1 MNHLLSLKFY
11 RLGRGIQ
18 FWPFFLLLFTKARRK
33 TTFLFSE
40 VHFGLAQ
47 MASCL
52 HVGKQNTT
60 EAAKKEKAVSE
71 ERAQPT
77 NDMEEALPRLRQDD
91 GGTANGRRRPA
102 RRRRQKPDVLLDV
115 PNLEVEKITLE
126 VDSLRA
132 HISVLA
138 ELANF
143 LNLSVGADV
152 QLGRVKL
159 EIDGVRAQALLK
171 VYLDN
176 VRAILEKALDTIGE
190 HPEILETL
198 SQALSELLRKAIA
211 DASGELGEVLEGMEV
226 GDTVDEALKGRLEDV
241 RSGLEESLESQ
252 GDEGETRGAL
262 GKAGGRVRRVVDETG
277 SVVEQTLDESGK
289 VLGETLVGEAQG
301 PRQQAT
307 PAAEL
312 KAKELGVDL
321 SAVEGTGSA
330 GRITV
335 RDVESAAQ
343 AE

>member
-1 MNHLLSLKFY
+1 
-11 RLGRGIQ
+11 
-18 FWPFFLLLFTKARRK
+18 
-33 TTFLFSE
+33 
-40 VHFGLAQ
+40 
-47 MASCL
+47 MAAS
-52 HVGKQNTT
+52 GKQNST
-60 EAAKKEKAVSE
+60 EAAKKERAVSE

-77 NDMEEALPRLRQDD
+77 NDMEEALPRRRQDD

-198 SQALSELLRKAIA
+198 SRSISELLREAIE
-211 DASGELGEVLEGMEV
+211 DASGELDEVLEGMEV

-241 RSGLEESLESQ
+241 RSGLEESLERQ
-252 GDEGETRGAL
+252 GDQGETRGAL
-262 GKAGGRVRRVVDETG
+262 GEAGGRVRRVVDETG

-301 PRQQAT
+301 TQEEEQEPPQQAT
-307 PAAEL
+307 PAAER

-321 SAVEGTGSA
+321 SAVEGTGSG

>member
-1 MNHLLSLKFY
+1 
-11 RLGRGIQ
+11 
-18 FWPFFLLLFTKARRK
+18 
-33 TTFLFSE
+33 LFSE
-40 VHFGLAQ
+40 VRFGLAQ

-52 HVGKQNTT
+52 QVGNRTPPRGRPKR
-60 EAAKKEKAVSE
+60 ERAVSE
-71 ERAQPT
+71 ERTQPT
-77 NDMEEALPRLRQDD
+77 NDIEEAIPRRRQGD
-91 GGTANGRRRPA
+91 GGAANGRRRPA
-102 RRRRQKPDVLLDV
+102 RRRSRQRPDVLLDV

-138 ELANF
+138 ELANL

-159 EIDGVRAQALLK
+159 EIDGVRAQARLK
-171 VYLDN
+171 VYLDD

-198 SQALSELLRKAIA
+198 SQSISALLREAIE
-211 DASGELGEVLEGMEV
+211 DASGELDEVLEGMEV

-252 GDEGETRGAL
+252 ADEGETRGAL
-262 GKAGGRVRRVVDETG
+262 GEAGGRVRRVVDESG

-289 VLGETLVGEAQG
+289 VLEETLAGEAQG
-301 PRQQAT
+301 TQEEEQEPQQQAT
-307 PAAEL
+307 PAAER

-321 SAVEGTGSA
+321 SEVEGTGSG

-335 RDVESAAQ
+335 RDVESAAR